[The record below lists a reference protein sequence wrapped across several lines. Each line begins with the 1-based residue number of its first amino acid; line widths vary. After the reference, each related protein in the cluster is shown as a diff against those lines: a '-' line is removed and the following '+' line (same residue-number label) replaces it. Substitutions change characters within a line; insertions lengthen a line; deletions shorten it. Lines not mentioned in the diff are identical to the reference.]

1 MSLFLFRESKAEAIR
16 REIMEAKEQGRKEQ
30 EEVETQIK
38 KASVGGSGLRINQD
52 RGGRSSE
59 RGNSSSVR
67 SKSLTSG
74 DGSGRG
80 GRRDSIENIASVKE
94 RIETYMNMAAAEP
107 PPPPPPPTMPQQPTS
122 PPQANRP
129 KSILVSSR

>member
-1 MSLFLFRESKAEAIR
+1 
-16 REIMEAKEQGRKEQ
+16 MEAKEQGRKEQ
-30 EEVETQIK
+30 EEVETPIK
-38 KASVGGSGLRINQD
+38 KASVGGGGSGLRINQD

-74 DGSGRG
+74 DGGGRG

-94 RIETYMNMAAAEP
+94 RIENYMNLAAAEP
-107 PPPPPPPTMPQQPTS
+107 PPPPPPPMPQQPTS